1 MVHNSLEQPTR
12 GISRLV
18 GRTTFFNRIKSSF
31 EEGTSYIAAMVR
43 KGFHS
48 RKAAGSGKSSSLVLI
63 LGLLTVLITI
73 GILYSVTMAPYA
85 GTGGPSRNSALA
97 EQPKSLSQKILEWLP
112 HGLASHQSADDIDIF
127 PDWKQEFWSPTN
139 VEISNDPM
147 ITLCR
152 LNFKQYSETPHLYPM
167 FRDLENMSKCRGSNK
182 KRERLSVLMKEI
194 HDNEGKPEGKI
205 VPPTAFVFHE
215 SRVGSTLVANAL
227 ASNPFAMVYSE
238 SPPVA
243 SALLHCK
250 TCSMQRNIEIF
261 RDVVTLMGRSP
272 IHQHIFFKFQ
282 SITSTKMH
290 IALQV
295 SKHKVNLRF
304 DYIFD

>member
-1 MVHNSLEQPTR
+1 
-12 GISRLV
+12 
-18 GRTTFFNRIKSSF
+18 
-31 EEGTSYIAAMVR
+31 MVR
-43 KGFHS
+43 RGLS
-48 RKAAGSGKSSSLVLI
+48 RKAAGSGKSSTLVLI
-63 LGLLTVLITI
+63 IGLLTVLITV
-73 GILYSVTMAPYA
+73 GILYSVTMAPHADYQL
-85 GTGGPSRNSALA
+85 GGLNRNSALA
-97 EQPKSLSQKILEWLP
+97 EQSKTLSQKILDWLP
-112 HGLASHQSADDIDIF
+112 HGLANHLSGEDIEVF
-127 PDWKQEFWSPTN
+127 PDWKQEFWSPIN
-139 VEISNDPM
+139 VEISTDPM

-182 KRERLSVLMKEI
+182 KRELLSVLMKEVR
-194 HDNEGKPEGKI
+194 DNEGKPGGKI

-238 SPPVA
+238 SPPIA
-243 SALLHCK
+243 SALLHCR
-250 TCSMQRNIEIF
+250 TCSLQRNIEIF

-295 SKHKVNLRF
+295 SEHEIVLEF
-304 DYIFD
+304 DYVLTKLRLNCLFFIHLITIH